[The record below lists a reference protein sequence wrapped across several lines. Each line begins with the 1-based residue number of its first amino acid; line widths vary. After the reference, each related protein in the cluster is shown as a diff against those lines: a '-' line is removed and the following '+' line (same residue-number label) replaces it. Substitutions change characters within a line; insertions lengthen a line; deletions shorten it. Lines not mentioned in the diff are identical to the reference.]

1 MHCFLTIG
9 VQAALEI
16 KQLKQTVA
24 SSEARVKALVQQVN
38 RVGAALED
46 VNDENGLLR
55 RKAGIP
61 ADTQLDISGLKMQK
75 EITIAQ
81 LRSVNALLERQVSD
95 LEEER
100 RKLRLEVKFRVKY
113 HGKAALEMGLTP
125 EQLLLLEEFV
135 EGLKG
140 ARNPEERLVAQLQQ
154 RVSWGRSVVQTGRVY
169 MAPQWDAC
177 CSCSARN

>member
-1 MHCFLTIG
+1 L
-9 VQAALEI
+9 QAALEI

-46 VNDENGLLR
+46 MNDENTLLR
-55 RKAGIP
+55 RKSGVA
-61 ADTQLDISGLKMQK
+61 ADTPLDISGLKMQK

-113 HGKAALEMGLTP
+113 HGKAALEMGLSP

-154 RVSWGRSVVQTGRVY
+154 RVSIKRTHAGLFCQQQATPWATCS
-169 MAPQWDAC
+169 MALKC
-177 CSCSARN
+177 